1 MGVNSLIFL
10 LLSSSFDPRVVP
22 LWNCVRSMDNKNT
35 GINPSLVRQPG
46 KGVSVSWRRWEEELL
61 MFSFPLFLSHSPAP
75 KVVPVMDL
83 QLPWQPKTLR
93 KINKTKEKI
102 CFWSGQL
109 RKGDV
114 VIWRLWRNT
123 CWFFSFSFLLLLCL
137 QGSPSHMELYSQQQA
152 RTPREALSFQA
163 EDQEKEPLRPRK
175 HGRSAGA

>member
-123 CWFFSFSFLLLLCL
+123 CWFFSFSLFSCCFVSRVVPVTWNYTHSNRLELQEKLCL
-137 QGSPSHMELYSQQQA
+137 SRQK
-152 RTPREALSFQA
+152 T
-163 EDQEKEPLRPRK
+163 RK
-175 HGRSAGA
+175 KSL